1 MHFILLASTS
11 ESKDWLSLPRPVV
24 ECIQVQGVLVVK
36 TRFDQQRFGRVDQEE
51 ASFPLSKANIDAT
64 DLLRLSSASLISV
77 V

>member
-1 MHFILLASTS
+1 MHFMLASTS

-24 ECIQVQGVLVVK
+24 ECIQVQGVRVVK
-36 TRFDQQRFGRVDQEE
+36 ETGFDQQKFGRVDQGE

-64 DLLRLSSASLISV
+64 GLLRLSGASLISV